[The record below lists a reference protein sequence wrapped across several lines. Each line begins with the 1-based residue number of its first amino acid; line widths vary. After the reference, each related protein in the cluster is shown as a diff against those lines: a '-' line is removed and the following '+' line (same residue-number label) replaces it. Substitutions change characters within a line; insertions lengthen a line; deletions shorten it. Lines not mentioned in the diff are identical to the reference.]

1 MADFNRVFPREGTDA
16 EKYELRKALFGREDV
31 LPMWVADMDLPT
43 PDFIMQAIKTRLE
56 HPILGYTH
64 MSDSVYQ
71 SIIDWQAYHDYEVKS
86 PEILFTHNVANGFFM
101 AVQAFTQLKEA
112 VLVMPPVY
120 PPFLTAPEIND
131 RTLVTAPLV
140 LKEGR
145 YEIDF
150 EALQKKIVDNKVKLI
165 LFCHPHNPSGR
176 VWQQDELQKLADIC
190 IKHQVVVVSD
200 EIHSDMVFN
209 GKHIPLASV
218 SEEIRQLTVT
228 LSSPGKTFNLG
239 GLQIG
244 YAIIA
249 NPKLKAAYL
258 KVAKSVSV
266 KELNLFA
273 AVAMQIAY
281 SEKGR
286 RYVQELNQFLLQNI
300 DKTEDFFKTHFP
312 QVKVMRPEASYLVW
326 LDFSDMCSNHTD
338 LKAWIINEAKLGLN
352 DGESFDVKAKGA
364 NAGTC
369 FMRMNLAVPPRVLQQ
384 AFSHFKMGLN
394 ALPKNQ

>member
-1 MADFNRVFPREGTDA
+1 MADFNRVFPREGSDA
-16 EKYELRKALFGREDV
+16 EKYELRKTLFGRDDV

-71 SIIDWQAYHDYEVKS
+71 SIINWQAYHDYEVKS
-86 PEILFTHNVANGFFM
+86 EHILFTHNVANGFFM
-101 AVQAFTQLKEA
+101 AVQAFTQPKES

-131 RTLVTAPLV
+131 RKLVTAPLV

-150 EALQKKIVDNKVKLI
+150 EALQKKIVENKVKLI

-176 VWQQDELQKLADIC
+176 VWTQDELEKLAKIC
-190 IKHQVVVVSD
+190 IEHQVIIVSD
-200 EIHSDMVFN
+200 EIHSDMVFV
-209 GKHIPLASV
+209 GKHIPLASL
-218 SEEIRQLTVT
+218 SDEIKQLTVT
-228 LSSPGKTFNLG
+228 LNSPGKTFNLG

-249 NPKLKAAYL
+249 NTKLKAAYL
-258 KVAKSVSV
+258 KVAQSVSI

-273 AVAMQIAY
+273 AVAIKIAY

-286 RYVQELNQFLLQNI
+286 RYVQDLNQFLQQNI
-300 DKTEDFFKTHFP
+300 DKTEAFFQTHFP

-326 LDFSDMCSNHTD
+326 LDFSAMCAKHAA
-338 LKAWIINEAKLGLN
+338 LKDWVVNEAKLGLN
-352 DGESFDVKAKGA
+352 DGESFDVKSNRP
-364 NAGTC
+364 NAGSC

-394 ALPKNQ
+394 ALPKE